1 MKKSLLL
8 LVTLFTALFAGAE
21 TIDNKT
27 ATWTAAAN
35 GTLTLT
41 SGTYTLTASKAE
53 GKTVPMHHKDGDIRV
68 YAKGIL
74 TVTTTGANMKS
85 IVFNIAKTGIYVQA
99 DMSASTG
106 TVTVDTTAMTVTWTG
121 DANNVILTVGKK
133 ATYGREK
140 NKNGQFRFIKAEITA
155 NGTSSSG
162 ETGGTQ
168 TATEMT
174 IASLNALT
182 ADQANVRLKFTNAK
196 VLGSHTTKKGA
207 KSIYVR
213 EGDKA
218 IILFNTGL
226 ELNDN
231 AVLNGYVDVDFKVYN
246 GMPEVVKNAQTSAS
260 NLTVTESTEE
270 AKPVETTIAELN
282 AKNHLADLVVL
293 KGVTIESEKSGKYT
307 NYYAVSGSDR
317 IQLFGGVDVKDYVN
331 GKKYDV
337 VAIFNQIFKGTTS
350 EIAPTKVTEATATG
364 ISTIQEAQKVVVY
377 DLQGRRVQKAEKGL
391 FIINGK
397 KVLVK

>member
-27 ATWTAAAN
+27 ATWTAA
-35 GTLTLT
+35 GDGLTLT
-41 SGTYTLTASKAE
+41 SGTYTLTASKAT
-53 GKTVPMHHKDGDIRV
+53 GKTVPAHHKDGDIRV
-68 YAKGIL
+68 YAKGTL

-85 IVFNIAKTGIYVQA
+85 MVFTIAKTGIYNQA

-121 DANNVILTVGKK
+121 DANKVVLTVGDK
-133 ATYGREK
+133 ATYGRQST
-140 NKNGQFRFIKAEITA
+140 KNGQFRFIKAEITA

-270 AKPVETTIAELN
+270 AMPVETTIAELN

-293 KGVTIESEKSGKYT
+293 KGVTIESEQSGKYT

-317 IQLFGGVDVKDYVN
+317 IQLFGGIDVKDYVN

-337 VAIFNQIFKGTTS
+337 VAIFNQIFKGTTP
-350 EIAPTKVTEATATG
+350 EIAPTKVTEATAPTG

>member
-27 ATWTAAAN
+27 ATWTAA
-35 GTLTLT
+35 GDGLTLT
-41 SGTYTLTASKAE
+41 SGTYTLTASKAT
-53 GKTVPMHHKDGDIRV
+53 GKTVPAHHKDGDIRV
-68 YAKGIL
+68 YAKGTL

-121 DANNVILTVGKK
+121 DANNVVLTVGDK
-133 ATYGREK
+133 ATYGRQST
-140 NKNGQFRFIKAEITA
+140 KNGQFRFITAEITA

-168 TATEMT
+168 TATDMT

-231 AVLNGYVDVDFKVYN
+231 AVLNGYIDVDFKVYN

-270 AKPVETTIAELN
+270 AMPVETTIAELN

-293 KGVTIESEKSGKYT
+293 KGVTIESERSGKYT
-307 NYYAVSGSDR
+307 NYYAVSGSER

-337 VAIFNQIFKGTTS
+337 VAIFNQIFKGTTP

-364 ISTIQEAQKVVVY
+364 ISTIQKAQKAVVY

>member
-27 ATWTAAAN
+27 ATWTATAN
-35 GTLTLT
+35 GALTLT

-68 YAKGIL
+68 YTKGTL

-106 TVTVDTTAMTVTWTG
+106 TVTG

-337 VAIFNQIFKGTTS
+337 VAIFNQIFKGTTP
-350 EIAPTKVTEATATG
+350 EIAPTKVTESNSTG
-364 ISTIQEAQKVVVY
+364 ISTIKEAQKVVVY
-377 DLQGRRVQKAEKGL
+377 EYSITYLLLLR
-391 FIINGK
+391 IK
-397 KVLVK
+397 KLGESIKLT

>member
-21 TIDNKT
+21 TIDNTT
-27 ATWTAAAN
+27 ATWKAADGA
-35 GTLTLT
+35 LTLT
-41 SGTYTLTASKAE
+41 SGTYTLTASKAT

-68 YAKGIL
+68 YAKGTL

-85 IVFNIAKTGIYVQA
+85 MVFTIAKTGIYNQA

-121 DANNVILTVGKK
+121 DANKVVLTVGDK
-133 ATYGREK
+133 ATYGRQST
-140 NKNGQFRFIKAEITA
+140 KNGQFRFIKAEITA

-270 AKPVETTIAELN
+270 AMPVETTIAELN

-293 KGVTIESEKSGKYT
+293 KGVTIESERSGKYT

-337 VAIFNQIFKGTTS
+337 VAIFNQIFKGTTP

>member
-27 ATWTAAAN
+27 ATWTAA
-35 GTLTLT
+35 GDGLTLT
-41 SGTYTLTASKAE
+41 SGTYTLTASKAT
-53 GKTVPMHHKDGDIRV
+53 GKTVPAHHKDGDIRV
-68 YAKGIL
+68 YAKGTL

-121 DANNVILTVGKK
+121 DANNVVLTVGDK
-133 ATYGREK
+133 ATYGRQST
-140 NKNGQFRFIKAEITA
+140 KNGQFRFIKAEITA

-213 EGDKA
+213 EGNKA

-246 GMPEVVKNAQTSAS
+246 GMPQAVKNAQTSAS
-260 NLTVTESTEE
+260 NLTVTESPEE
-270 AKPVETTIAELN
+270 AMPVETTIAELN

-337 VAIFNQIFKGTTS
+337 VAIFNQIFKGTTP
-350 EIAPTKVTEATATG
+350 EIAPTKVTESNSTG
-364 ISTIQEAQKVVVY
+364 ISTIKEAQKVVVY

>member
-1 MKKSLLL
+1 MKKSLLF

-27 ATWTAAAN
+27 ATWTAA
-35 GTLTLT
+35 GDGLTLT
-41 SGTYTLTASKAE
+41 SGTYTLTASKAT
-53 GKTVPMHHKDGDIRV
+53 GKTVPAHHKDGDIRV
-68 YAKGIL
+68 YAKGTL

-121 DANNVILTVGKK
+121 DANNVVLTVGDK
-133 ATYGREK
+133 ATYGRQST
-140 NKNGQFRFIKAEITA
+140 KNGQFRFIKAEITA

-196 VLGSHTTKKGA
+196 VIGSHTTKKGA

-270 AKPVETTIAELN
+270 AMPVETTIAELN

-293 KGVTIESEKSGKYT
+293 KGVTIESEQSGKYT
-307 NYYAVSGSDR
+307 NYYAVSGSER

-337 VAIFNQIFKGTTS
+337 VAIFNQIFKGTTP

-364 ISTIQEAQKVVVY
+364 ISTIEAAQKVVVY

>member
-21 TIDNKT
+21 TIDNTT
-27 ATWTAAAN
+27 ATWTAA
-35 GTLTLT
+35 GDGLTLT
-41 SGTYTLTASKAE
+41 SGTYTLTASKAT
-53 GKTVPMHHKDGDIRV
+53 GKIVPAHHKDGDIRV
-68 YAKGIL
+68 YAKSTL
-74 TVTTTGANMKS
+74 TITTTGSNMKS
-85 IVFNIAKTGIYVQA
+85 IVFKIAKSGIYRQA

-106 TVTVDTTAMTVTWTG
+106 TVQVDTTAMTVTWTG
-121 DANNVILTVGKK
+121 DANNVVLTVGEK

-140 NKNGQFRFIKAEITA
+140 DKNGQFRFIKAEITA

-270 AKPVETTIAELN
+270 AMPVETTIAELN

-293 KGVTIESEKSGKYT
+293 KGVTIKSEMSGKYT
-307 NYYAVSGSDR
+307 NYYAVSGSER
-317 IQLFGGVDVKDYVN
+317 SQLFGGVDVKDYVN

-337 VAIFNQIFKGTTS
+337 VAIFNQIFKGTTP
-350 EIAPTKVTEATATG
+350 EIAPTKVTEATAPTG
-364 ISTIQEAQKVVVY
+364 ISTIQAAQKVVVY

>member
-1 MKKSLLL
+1 MKKSLLF

-27 ATWTAAAN
+27 ATWTAA
-35 GTLTLT
+35 GDGLTLT
-41 SGTYTLTASKAE
+41 SGTYTLTASKAT
-53 GKTVPMHHKDGDIRV
+53 GKTVPAHHKDGDIRV
-68 YAKGIL
+68 YAKGTL

-85 IVFNIAKTGIYVQA
+85 IVFNIAKTGIYTQA

-121 DANNVILTVGKK
+121 DANNVVLTVGDK
-133 ATYGREK
+133 ATYGRQST
-140 NKNGQFRFIKAEITA
+140 KNGQFRFIKAEITA

-270 AKPVETTIAELN
+270 AMPVETTIAELN

-293 KGVTIESEKSGKYT
+293 KGVTIESEQSGKYT

-337 VAIFNQIFKGTTS
+337 VAIFNQIFKGTTP

>member
-27 ATWTAAAN
+27 ATWTATAN
-35 GTLTLT
+35 GALTLT

-68 YAKGIL
+68 YTKGTL

-121 DANNVILTVGKK
+121 DANNVVLTVGKK

-140 NKNGQFRFIKAEITA
+140 DKNGQFRFIKAEITA

-196 VLGSHTTKKGA
+196 VIGSHTTKKGA

-270 AKPVETTIAELN
+270 AMPVETTIAELN

-337 VAIFNQIFKGTTS
+337 VAIFNQIFKGTTP
-350 EIAPTKVTEATATG
+350 EIAPT
-364 ISTIQEAQKVVVY
+364 
-377 DLQGRRVQKAEKGL
+377 
-391 FIINGK
+391 
-397 KVLVK
+397 

>member
-27 ATWTAAAN
+27 ATWTAA
-35 GTLTLT
+35 GDGLTLT
-41 SGTYTLTASKAE
+41 SGTYTLTASKAT
-53 GKTVPMHHKDGDIRV
+53 GKTVPAHHKDGDIRV
-68 YAKGIL
+68 YAKGTL

-121 DANNVILTVGKK
+121 DANNVVLTVGDK
-133 ATYGREK
+133 ATYGRQST
-140 NKNGQFRFIKAEITA
+140 KNGQFRFIKAEITA

-213 EGDKA
+213 EGNKA

-270 AKPVETTIAELN
+270 AMPVETTIAELN

-293 KGVTIESEKSGKYT
+293 KGVTIESEQSGKYT

-337 VAIFNQIFKGTTS
+337 VAIFNQIFKGTTP

>member
-27 ATWTAAAN
+27 ATWTAA
-35 GTLTLT
+35 GDGLTLT
-41 SGTYTLTASKAE
+41 SGTYTLTVSKAT
-53 GKTVPMHHKDGDIRV
+53 GKTVPAHHKDGDIRV
-68 YAKGIL
+68 YAKGTL

-85 IVFNIAKTGIYVQA
+85 IVFNIAKTGIYTQA

-121 DANNVILTVGKK
+121 DANNVVLTVGDK
-133 ATYGREK
+133 ATYGRQST
-140 NKNGQFRFIKAEITA
+140 KNGQFRFIKAEITA

-270 AKPVETTIAELN
+270 AMPVETTIAELN

-293 KGVTIESEKSGKYT
+293 KGVTIESERSGKYT

-317 IQLFGGVDVKDYVN
+317 IQLFGGVEVKDYVN

-337 VAIFNQIFKGTTS
+337 VAIFNQIFKGTTP

>member
-27 ATWTAAAN
+27 ATWTAA
-35 GTLTLT
+35 GDGLTLT
-41 SGTYTLTASKAE
+41 SGTYTLTASKAT
-53 GKTVPMHHKDGDIRV
+53 GKTVPAHHKDGDIRV
-68 YAKGIL
+68 YAKGTL

-121 DANNVILTVGKK
+121 DANNVVLTVGDK
-133 ATYGREK
+133 ATYGRQST
-140 NKNGQFRFIKAEITA
+140 KNGQFRFIKAEITA

-270 AKPVETTIAELN
+270 AMPVETTIAELN

-293 KGVTIESEKSGKYT
+293 KGVTIESERSGKYT

-317 IQLFGGVDVKDYVN
+317 IQLFGGVEVKDYVN

-337 VAIFNQIFKGTTS
+337 VAIFNQIFKGTTP

-377 DLQGRRVQKAEKGL
+377 DLQGHRVQKAEKGL

>member
-27 ATWTAAAN
+27 ATWTAA
-35 GTLTLT
+35 GDGLTLT
-41 SGTYTLTASKAE
+41 SGTYTLTASKAT
-53 GKTVPMHHKDGDIRV
+53 GKTVPAHHKDGDIRV
-68 YAKGIL
+68 YAKGTL

-121 DANNVILTVGKK
+121 DANNVVLTVGDK
-133 ATYGREK
+133 ATYGRQST
-140 NKNGQFRFIKAEITA
+140 KNGQFRFIKAEITA

-270 AKPVETTIAELN
+270 AMPVETTIAELN

-293 KGVTIESEKSGKYT
+293 KGVTIESERSGKYT

-337 VAIFNQIFKGTTS
+337 VAIFNQIFKGTTP

>member
-27 ATWTAAAN
+27 ATWTAA
-35 GTLTLT
+35 GDGLTLT
-41 SGTYTLTASKAE
+41 SGTYTLTASKAT
-53 GKTVPMHHKDGDIRV
+53 GKTVPAHHKDGDIRV
-68 YAKGIL
+68 YAKGTL

-121 DANNVILTVGKK
+121 DANNVVLTVGDK
-133 ATYGREK
+133 ATYGRQST
-140 NKNGQFRFIKAEITA
+140 KNGQFRFIKAEITA

-270 AKPVETTIAELN
+270 AMPVETTIAELN

-293 KGVTIESEKSGKYT
+293 KGVTIESERSGKYT

-337 VAIFNQIFKGTTS
+337 VAIFNQIFKATTP

>member
-27 ATWTAAAN
+27 ATWTAA
-35 GTLTLT
+35 GDGLTLT
-41 SGTYTLTASKAE
+41 SGTYTLTASKAT
-53 GKTVPMHHKDGDIRV
+53 GKTVPAHHKDGDIRV
-68 YAKGIL
+68 YAKGTL

-121 DANNVILTVGKK
+121 DANNVVLTVGDK
-133 ATYGREK
+133 ATYGRQST
-140 NKNGQFRFIKAEITA
+140 KNGQFRFIKAEITA

-231 AVLNGYVDVDFKVYN
+231 VVLNGYVDVDFKVYN

-270 AKPVETTIAELN
+270 AMPVETTIAELN

-293 KGVTIESEKSGKYT
+293 KGVTIESEQSGKYT

-317 IQLFGGVDVKDYVN
+317 IQLFGGIDVKDYVN

-337 VAIFNQIFKGTTS
+337 VAIFNQIFKGTTP

>member
-27 ATWTAAAN
+27 ATWTAA
-35 GTLTLT
+35 GDGLTLT
-41 SGTYTLTASKAE
+41 SGTYTLTASKAT
-53 GKTVPMHHKDGDIRV
+53 GKTVPAHHKDGDIRV
-68 YAKGIL
+68 YAKGTL

-121 DANNVILTVGKK
+121 DANNVVLTVGDK
-133 ATYGREK
+133 ATYGRQST
-140 NKNGQFRFIKAEITA
+140 KNGQFRFIKAEITA

-270 AKPVETTIAELN
+270 AMPVETTIAELN

-293 KGVTIESEKSGKYT
+293 KGVTIESERSGKYT

-337 VAIFNQIFKGTTS
+337 VAIFNQIFKGTTP

-364 ISTIQEAQKVVVY
+364 ISTIESAQKAVVY

>member
-27 ATWTAAAN
+27 ATWTAA
-35 GTLTLT
+35 GDGLTLT
-41 SGTYTLTASKAE
+41 SGTYTLTASKAT
-53 GKTVPMHHKDGDIRV
+53 GKTVPAHHKDGDIRV
-68 YAKGIL
+68 YAKGTL

-121 DANNVILTVGKK
+121 DANNVVLTVGDK
-133 ATYGREK
+133 ATYGRQST
-140 NKNGQFRFIKAEITA
+140 KNGQFRFIKAEITA

-174 IASLNALT
+174 IASLNTLT

-270 AKPVETTIAELN
+270 AMPVETTIAELN

-293 KGVTIESEKSGKYT
+293 KGVTIESERSGKYT

-337 VAIFNQIFKGTTS
+337 VAIFNQIFKGTTP

>member
-27 ATWTAAAN
+27 ATWTAA
-35 GTLTLT
+35 GDGLTLT
-41 SGTYTLTASKAE
+41 SGTYTLTASKAT
-53 GKTVPMHHKDGDIRV
+53 GKTVPAHHKDGDIRV
-68 YAKGIL
+68 YAKGTL

-121 DANNVILTVGKK
+121 DANNVVLTVGDK
-133 ATYGREK
+133 ATYGRQST
-140 NKNGQFRFIKAEITA
+140 KNGQFRFIKAEITA

-270 AKPVETTIAELN
+270 AMPVETTIAELN

-293 KGVTIESEKSGKYT
+293 KSVTIESERSGKYT

-337 VAIFNQIFKGTTS
+337 VAIFNQIFKGTTP

-364 ISTIQEAQKVVVY
+364 ISTIQEAQKIVVY

>member
-27 ATWTAAAN
+27 ATWTAA
-35 GTLTLT
+35 GDGLTLT
-41 SGTYTLTASKAE
+41 SGTYTLTASKAT
-53 GKTVPMHHKDGDIRV
+53 GKTVPAHHKDGDIRV
-68 YAKGIL
+68 YAKGTL

-270 AKPVETTIAELN
+270 AMPIETTIAELN

-337 VAIFNQIFKGTTS
+337 VAIFNQIFKGTTP
-350 EIAPTKVTEATATG
+350 EIAPTKVTESNSTG
-364 ISTIQEAQKVVVY
+364 ISTIKEAQKVVVY

>member
-27 ATWTAAAN
+27 ATWTAA
-35 GTLTLT
+35 GDGLTLT
-41 SGTYTLTASKAE
+41 SGTYTLTASKAT
-53 GKTVPMHHKDGDIRV
+53 GKTVPAHHKDGDIRV
-68 YAKGIL
+68 YAKGTL

-121 DANNVILTVGKK
+121 DANNVVLTVGDK
-133 ATYGREK
+133 ATYGRQST
-140 NKNGQFRFIKAEITA
+140 KNGQFRFIKAEITA

-270 AKPVETTIAELN
+270 AMPVETTIAELN

-293 KGVTIESEKSGKYT
+293 KGVTIESEQSGKYT

-337 VAIFNQIFKGTTS
+337 VAIFNQIFKGTTP

-364 ISTIQEAQKVVVY
+364 ISTIQKAQKVVVY

>member
-27 ATWTAAAN
+27 ATWTAA
-35 GTLTLT
+35 GDGLTLT
-41 SGTYTLTASKAE
+41 SGTYTLTASKAT
-53 GKTVPMHHKDGDIRV
+53 GKTVPAHHKDGDIRV
-68 YAKGIL
+68 YAKGTL

-121 DANNVILTVGKK
+121 DANNVVLTVGDK
-133 ATYGREK
+133 ATYGRQST
-140 NKNGQFRFIKAEITA
+140 KNGQFRFIKAEITA

-174 IASLNALT
+174 IASLNTLT

-270 AKPVETTIAELN
+270 AMPVETTIAELN

-293 KGVTIESEKSGKYT
+293 KGVTIESEQSGKYT

-337 VAIFNQIFKGTTS
+337 VAIFNQIFKGTTP

>member
-27 ATWTAAAN
+27 ATWTAA
-35 GTLTLT
+35 GDGLTLT
-41 SGTYTLTASKAE
+41 SGTYTLTASKAT
-53 GKTVPMHHKDGDIRV
+53 GKTVPAHHKDGDIRV
-68 YAKGIL
+68 YAKGTL

-121 DANNVILTVGKK
+121 DANNVVLTVGDK
-133 ATYGREK
+133 ATYGRQST
-140 NKNGQFRFIKAEITA
+140 KNGQFRFIKAEITA

-270 AKPVETTIAELN
+270 AMPVETTIAELN

-293 KGVTIESEKSGKYT
+293 KGVTIESERSGKYT
-307 NYYAVSGSDR
+307 NYYAVSGSGR
-317 IQLFGGVDVKDYVN
+317 IQLFGGVDVKDYAN

-337 VAIFNQIFKGTTS
+337 VAIFNQIFKGTTP

-377 DLQGRRVQKAEKGL
+377 DLQGHRVQKAEKGL

>member
-27 ATWTAAAN
+27 ATWTAA
-35 GTLTLT
+35 GDGLTLT
-41 SGTYTLTASKAE
+41 SGTYTLTASKAT
-53 GKTVPMHHKDGDIRV
+53 GKTVPAHHKDGDIRV
-68 YAKGIL
+68 YAKGTL

-121 DANNVILTVGKK
+121 DANNVVLTVGDK
-133 ATYGREK
+133 ATYGRQST
-140 NKNGQFRFIKAEITA
+140 KNGQFRFIKAEITA

-270 AKPVETTIAELN
+270 AMPVETTIAELN

-293 KGVTIESEKSGKYT
+293 KGVTIESEQSGKYT

-317 IQLFGGVDVKDYVN
+317 IQLFGGVEVKDYVN

-337 VAIFNQIFKGTTS
+337 VAIFNQIFKGTTP
-350 EIAPTKVTEATATG
+350 EIAPTKVTEATATD

>member
-27 ATWTAAAN
+27 ATWTAA
-35 GTLTLT
+35 GDGLTLT
-41 SGTYTLTASKAE
+41 SGTYTLTASKAT
-53 GKTVPMHHKDGDIRV
+53 GKTVPAHHKDGDIRV
-68 YAKGIL
+68 YAKGTL

-85 IVFNIAKTGIYVQA
+85 IVFNIAKTGIYTQA

-121 DANNVILTVGKK
+121 DANNVVLTVGDK
-133 ATYGREK
+133 ATYGRQST
-140 NKNGQFRFIKAEITA
+140 KNGQFRFIKAEITA

-270 AKPVETTIAELN
+270 AMPVETTIAELN

-293 KGVTIESEKSGKYT
+293 KGVTIESERSGKYT

-337 VAIFNQIFKGTTS
+337 VAIFNQIFKGTTP

>member
-35 GTLTLT
+35 GALTLT

-68 YAKGIL
+68 YAKGTL

-85 IVFNIAKTGIYVQA
+85 IVFNIAKTGIYTQA

-121 DANNVILTVGKK
+121 DANNVVLTVGDK
-133 ATYGREK
+133 ATYGRQST
-140 NKNGQFRFIKAEITA
+140 KNGQFRFIKAEITA
-155 NGTSSSG
+155 NGTPGSG

-246 GMPEVVKNAQTSAS
+246 GMPQAVKNTQTNAG

-270 AKPVETTIAELN
+270 AMPVETTIAELN

-337 VAIFNQIFKGTTS
+337 VAIFNQIFKGTTP
-350 EIAPTKVTEATATG
+350 EIAPTKVTESNSTG
-364 ISTIQEAQKVVVY
+364 ISTIKEAQKVVVY

>member
-27 ATWTAAAN
+27 ATWTAA
-35 GTLTLT
+35 GDGLTLT
-41 SGTYTLTASKAE
+41 SGTYTLTASKATGE
-53 GKTVPMHHKDGDIRV
+53 TVPAHHKDGDIRV
-68 YAKGIL
+68 YAKGTL

-85 IVFNIAKTGIYVQA
+85 IVFNIAKTGIYNQA

-121 DANNVILTVGKK
+121 DANNVVLTVGDK
-133 ATYGREK
+133 ATYGRQST
-140 NKNGQFRFIKAEITA
+140 KNGQFRFIKAEITA

-270 AKPVETTIAELN
+270 AMPVETTIAELN

-293 KGVTIESEKSGKYT
+293 KGVTIESEQSGKYT
-307 NYYAVSGSDR
+307 NYYAVSGSER

-337 VAIFNQIFKGTTS
+337 VAIFNQIFKGTTP

-364 ISTIQEAQKVVVY
+364 ISTIQKAQKVVVY

>member
-27 ATWTAAAN
+27 ATWTAA
-35 GTLTLT
+35 GDGLTLT
-41 SGTYTLTASKAE
+41 SGTYTLTASKAT
-53 GKTVPMHHKDGDIRV
+53 GKTVPAHHKDGDIRV
-68 YAKGIL
+68 YAKGTL

-121 DANNVILTVGKK
+121 DANNVVLTVGDK
-133 ATYGREK
+133 ATYGRQST
-140 NKNGQFRFIKAEITA
+140 KNGQFRFIKAEITA

-270 AKPVETTIAELN
+270 AMPVETTIAELN

-293 KGVTIESEKSGKYT
+293 KGVTIESEQSGKYT

-337 VAIFNQIFKGTTS
+337 VAIFNQIFKGTTP

>member
-27 ATWTAAAN
+27 ATWTAA
-35 GTLTLT
+35 GDGLTLT
-41 SGTYTLTASKAE
+41 SGTYTLTASKAT
-53 GKTVPMHHKDGDIRV
+53 GKTVPAHHKDGDIRV
-68 YAKGIL
+68 YAKGTL

-121 DANNVILTVGKK
+121 DANNVVLTVGDK
-133 ATYGREK
+133 ATYGRQST
-140 NKNGQFRFIKAEITA
+140 KNGQFRFIKAEITA

-270 AKPVETTIAELN
+270 AMPVETTIAELN

-293 KGVTIESEKSGKYT
+293 KGVTIESERSGKYT
-307 NYYAVSGSDR
+307 NYYAVSGSER

-337 VAIFNQIFKGTTS
+337 VAIFNQIFKGTTP

>member
-27 ATWTAAAN
+27 ATWTAA
-35 GTLTLT
+35 GDGLTLT
-41 SGTYTLTASKAE
+41 SGTYTLTASKAT
-53 GKTVPMHHKDGDIRV
+53 GKTVPAHHKDGDIRV
-68 YAKGIL
+68 YAKGTL

-121 DANNVILTVGKK
+121 DANNVVLTVGDK
-133 ATYGREK
+133 ATYGRQST
-140 NKNGQFRFIKAEITA
+140 KNGQFRFIKAEITA

-270 AKPVETTIAELN
+270 AMPVETTIAELN

-293 KGVTIESEKSGKYT
+293 KGVTIESEQSGKYT

-317 IQLFGGVDVKDYVN
+317 IQLFGGVEVKDYVN

-337 VAIFNQIFKGTTS
+337 VAIFNQIFKGTTP

>member
-27 ATWTAAAN
+27 ATWTAA
-35 GTLTLT
+35 GDGLTLT
-41 SGTYTLTASKAE
+41 SGTYTLTASKAT
-53 GKTVPMHHKDGDIRV
+53 GKTVPAHHKDGDIRV

-121 DANNVILTVGKK
+121 DANNVVLTVGDK
-133 ATYGREK
+133 ATYGRQST
-140 NKNGQFRFIKAEITA
+140 KNGQFRFIKAEITA

-270 AKPVETTIAELN
+270 AMPVETTIAELN

-293 KGVTIESEKSGKYT
+293 KGVTIESERSGKYT

-317 IQLFGGVDVKDYVN
+317 IQLFGGVDMKDYVN

-337 VAIFNQIFKGTTS
+337 VAIFNQIFKGTTP

>member
-27 ATWTAAAN
+27 ATWTAA
-35 GTLTLT
+35 GDGLTLT
-41 SGTYTLTASKAE
+41 SGTYTLTASKAT
-53 GKTVPMHHKDGDIRV
+53 GKTVPAHHKDGDIRV
-68 YAKGIL
+68 YAKGTL

-85 IVFNIAKTGIYVQA
+85 IVFNIAKTGIYTQA

-121 DANNVILTVGKK
+121 DANNVVLTVGDK
-133 ATYGREK
+133 ATYGRQST
-140 NKNGQFRFIKAEITA
+140 KNGQFRFIKAEITA

-270 AKPVETTIAELN
+270 AMPVETTIAELN

-337 VAIFNQIFKGTTS
+337 VAIFNQIFKGTTP

-377 DLQGRRVQKAEKGL
+377 DLQGRRVQKAKKGL

>member
-1 MKKSLLL
+1 ML
-8 LVTLFTALFAGAE
+8 T
-21 TIDNKT
+21 
-27 ATWTAAAN
+27 TWFSP
-35 GTLTLT
+35 LER
-41 SGTYTLTASKAE
+41 KA
-53 GKTVPMHHKDGDIRV
+53 M
-68 YAKGIL
+68 
-74 TVTTTGANMKS
+74 
-85 IVFNIAKTGIYVQA
+85 
-99 DMSASTG
+99 
-106 TVTVDTTAMTVTWTG
+106 
-121 DANNVILTVGKK
+121 
-133 ATYGREK
+133 YGREK
-140 NKNGQFRFIKAEITA
+140 DKNGQFRFIKAEITA

-196 VLGSHTTKKGA
+196 VLGSHTTKKGV

-270 AKPVETTIAELN
+270 AMPVETTIAELN

-293 KGVTIESEKSGKYT
+293 KGVTIESEQSGKYT

-317 IQLFGGVDVKDYVN
+317 IQL
-331 GKKYDV
+331 
-337 VAIFNQIFKGTTS
+337 
-350 EIAPTKVTEATATG
+350 
-364 ISTIQEAQKVVVY
+364 
-377 DLQGRRVQKAEKGL
+377 LRRCRCEGL
-391 FIINGK
+391 REW
-397 KVLVK
+397 

>member
-27 ATWTAAAN
+27 ATWTAA
-35 GTLTLT
+35 GDGLTLT
-41 SGTYTLTASKAE
+41 SGTYTLTASKAT
-53 GKTVPMHHKDGDIRV
+53 GKTVPAHHKDGDIRV
-68 YAKGIL
+68 YAKGTL

-121 DANNVILTVGKK
+121 DANNVVLTVGDK
-133 ATYGREK
+133 ATYGRQST
-140 NKNGQFRFIKAEITA
+140 KNGQFRFIKAEITA

-270 AKPVETTIAELN
+270 AMPVETTIAELN

-317 IQLFGGVDVKDYVN
+317 IQLFGGVEVKDYVN

-337 VAIFNQIFKGTTS
+337 VAIFNQIFKGTTP

>member
-27 ATWTAAAN
+27 ATWTAA
-35 GTLTLT
+35 GDGLTLT
-41 SGTYTLTASKAE
+41 SGTYTLTASKAT
-53 GKTVPMHHKDGDIRV
+53 GKTVPAHHKDGDIRV
-68 YAKGIL
+68 YAKGTL

-121 DANNVILTVGKK
+121 DANDVVLTVGDK
-133 ATYGREK
+133 ATYGRQST
-140 NKNGQFRFIKAEITA
+140 KNGQFRFIKAEITA

-270 AKPVETTIAELN
+270 AMPVETTIAELN

-293 KGVTIESEKSGKYT
+293 KGVTIESEQSGKYT
-307 NYYAVSGSDR
+307 NYYAVSGSER

-337 VAIFNQIFKGTTS
+337 VAIFNQIFKGTTP

-364 ISTIQEAQKVVVY
+364 ISTIQKAQKVVVY

>member
-27 ATWTAAAN
+27 ATWTAA
-35 GTLTLT
+35 GDGLTLT
-41 SGTYTLTASKAE
+41 SGTYTLTASKAT
-53 GKTVPMHHKDGDIRV
+53 GKTVPAHHKDGDIRV
-68 YAKGIL
+68 YAKGTL

-121 DANNVILTVGKK
+121 DANNVVLTVGDK
-133 ATYGREK
+133 ATYGRQST
-140 NKNGQFRFIKAEITA
+140 KNGQFRFIKAEITA

-231 AVLNGYVDVDFKVYN
+231 AVLNGYVDIDFKVYN

-270 AKPVETTIAELN
+270 AMPVETTIAELN

-337 VAIFNQIFKGTTS
+337 VAIFNQIFKGTTP

>member
-27 ATWTAAAN
+27 ATWTAA
-35 GTLTLT
+35 GDGLTLT
-41 SGTYTLTASKAE
+41 SGTYTLTASKATGE
-53 GKTVPMHHKDGDIRV
+53 TVPAHHKDGDIRV
-68 YAKGIL
+68 YAKGTL

-85 IVFNIAKTGIYVQA
+85 IVFNIAKTGIYNQA

-121 DANNVILTVGKK
+121 DANNVVLTVGDK
-133 ATYGREK
+133 ATYGRQST
-140 NKNGQFRFIKAEITA
+140 KNGQFRFIKAEITA

-226 ELNDN
+226 ELNEN

-270 AKPVETTIAELN
+270 AMPVETTIAELN

-293 KGVTIESEKSGKYT
+293 KGVTIESEQSGKYT
-307 NYYAVSGSDR
+307 NYYAVSGSER

-337 VAIFNQIFKGTTS
+337 VAIFNQIFKGTTP

-364 ISTIQEAQKVVVY
+364 ISTIESAQKAVVY

>member
-27 ATWTAAAN
+27 ATWTAA
-35 GTLTLT
+35 GDGLTLT
-41 SGTYTLTASKAE
+41 SGTYTLTASKAT
-53 GKTVPMHHKDGDIRV
+53 GKTVPAHHKDGDIRV
-68 YAKGIL
+68 YAKGTL

-85 IVFNIAKTGIYVQA
+85 IVFNIAKTGIYTQA

-121 DANNVILTVGKK
+121 DANNVVLTVGDK
-133 ATYGREK
+133 ATYGRQST
-140 NKNGQFRFIKAEITA
+140 KNGQFRFIKAEITA

-270 AKPVETTIAELN
+270 AMPVETTIAELN

-293 KGVTIESEKSGKYT
+293 KGVTIESERSGKYT

-337 VAIFNQIFKGTTS
+337 VAIFNQIFKGTTP

-377 DLQGRRVQKAEKGL
+377 DLQGHRVQKAEKGL